1 MCRDRADPGLEAPRL
16 ALRGRNL
23 GRYSELV
30 TILDLRTIKIRSGE
44 QFHDL
49 REVELEPLQLAGQ
62 RYIPLPETPE
72 VEIAVSRVT
81 SGRLFELAFRAR
93 LVGPCMRCLAD
104 AALELPVRAREYHA
118 TNPGDSDELTTPYIE
133 DDKLDLSAWA
143 RDSLVLDLPDKILC
157 RDDCAGLCPG
167 CGADLNHEA
176 CTCGPEEPDTRWAAL
191 SELRD
196 RL

>member
-1 MCRDRADPGLEAPRL
+1 MLRCPGTS
-16 ALRGRNL
+16 GRIR

-30 TILDLRTIKIRSGE
+30 TILDLRTVKIRSGE
-44 QFHDL
+44 QFRDL
-49 REVELEPLQLAGQ
+49 LEVELEPLQLAGQ
-62 RYIPLPETPE
+62 RYIPTARDAGSGDRRL
-72 VEIAVSRVT
+72 AGSR
-81 SGRLFELAFRAR
+81 
-93 LVGPCMRCLAD
+93 
-104 AALELPVRAREYHA
+104 
-118 TNPGDSDELTTPYIE
+118 PGDSSSSRSEPGSWAPVCGVSRTRLSSCLSGPGSTTPRIRGTPTSSPTPYIE

>member
-1 MCRDRADPGLEAPRL
+1 
-16 ALRGRNL
+16 
-23 GRYSELV
+23 V
-30 TILDLRTIKIRSGE
+30 TILDLRTVKIRSGE
-44 QFHDL
+44 QFRDHL
-49 REVELEPLQLAGQ
+49 EVELEPLELAGQ

-72 VEIAVSRVT
+72 VDLAVSRFT
-81 SGRLFELAFRAR
+81 SGRLFELAFGAR

-118 TNPGDSDELTTPYIE
+118 TNPGGSDELTTPYVE
-133 DDKLDLSAWA
+133 DEKLDLSAWA

-167 CGADLNHEA
+167 CGADLNHQA

-191 SELRD
+191 ADLRD